1 MALQYNYLRQVKT
14 PIVEETAAS
23 RYDRDYLHMGNKI
36 VPEDLFEGTAHE
48 NDIPYAGAT
57 EMNDDDRKERQLERQ
72 PDNRQ
77 SRLYVNNETGVSA
90 TGKSSDVADVLFRG
104 KTGSEP
110 DPDLTDAEIR
120 AAYEELLEMENTN
133 LPDQSGM

>member
-1 MALQYNYLRQVKT
+1 MALQYNYLPVVKT
-14 PIVEETAAS
+14 PIVEEDAAS
-23 RYDRDYLHMGNKI
+23 RYDRDYLHMGTKI

-72 PDNRQ
+72 PDERQ
-77 SRLYVNNETGVSA
+77 ARLYVSNVTGDSA
-90 TGKSSDVADVLFRG
+90 TGKSHPVADVLFRG
-104 KTGSEP
+104 KNGTDP
-110 DPDLTDAEIR
+110 DPTLTDEEIR
-120 AAYEELLEMENTN
+120 EAHESLLEMENTN